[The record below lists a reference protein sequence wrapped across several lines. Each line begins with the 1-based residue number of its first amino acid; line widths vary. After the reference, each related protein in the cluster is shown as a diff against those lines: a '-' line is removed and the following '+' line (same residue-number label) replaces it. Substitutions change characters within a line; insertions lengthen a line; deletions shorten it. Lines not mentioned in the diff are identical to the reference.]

1 MPLMGEFRT
10 RLYDNVQ
17 NSNDRCKNRWRGNS
31 RIRNIYHQ
39 RQRFSKDLLF
49 SLLHFF
55 PLSKDRTRCPL
66 LPSSI
71 YSDASWKEIQRQRT
85 TLTKE
90 IFILGGENRDIANNG
105 ITRAAF
111 RVLKCVAINRSKSKR
126 GRMLL
131 TALHLS
137 QSNLFLCDRIISIY
151 IWYTSVFYVNWLI
164 ALPLI

>member
-1 MPLMGEFRT
+1 MPLMGEFGT
-10 RLYDNVQ
+10 RLYDFTSKIRTIVV
-17 NSNDRCKNRWRGNS
+17 
-31 RIRNIYHQ
+31 RIGGVETVEFETSTIKD
-39 RQRFSKDLLF
+39 KDLARIFFFL
-49 SLLHFF
+49 SSSPFF

-126 GRMLL
+126 GMLL
-131 TALHLS
+131 TARPS
-137 QSNLFLCDRIISIY
+137 SFSIQF
-151 IWYTSVFYVNWLI
+151 V
-164 ALPLI
+164 PL